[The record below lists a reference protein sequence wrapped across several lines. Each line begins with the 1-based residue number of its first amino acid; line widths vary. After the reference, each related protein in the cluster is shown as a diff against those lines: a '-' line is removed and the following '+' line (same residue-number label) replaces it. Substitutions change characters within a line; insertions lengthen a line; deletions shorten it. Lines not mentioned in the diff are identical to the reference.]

1 MKAARIGRGPSHRG
15 SVLRTRLADGR
26 PSEQVNECEKV
37 LGALVDLIRG
47 DVRELRQ
54 LAPCLLTCLATHGVF
69 RRLAVF
75 HAAAGQEPRAGERT
89 AALTNQKHASAR
101 IDARNDRADAAR
113 HGVRVGLGA
122 TVRPDGNGGSV
133 SDGTTNGVPL
143 GFTVWL
149 GVNAGDGDGD
159 ADGDGDGDGDGL
171 GHGSEPM
178 RFQL

>member
-1 MKAARIGRGPSHRG
+1 MHERA
-15 SVLRTRLADGR
+15 
-26 PSEQVNECEKV
+26 KV
-37 LGALVDLIRG
+37 LGTLVDLICR
-47 DVRELRQ
+47 DVCELRQ
-54 LAPCLLTCLATHGVF
+54 LASCFLTCLATHGIF

-75 HAAAGQEPRAGERT
+75 HAATWQEPRPGERT
-89 AALTNQKHASAR
+89 TALTNEQHASAR
-101 IDARNDRADAAR
+101 VDARNDRADAPG

-149 GVNAGDGDGD
+149 GLNA
-159 ADGDGDGDGDGL
+159 GDGDGDGDGEGDGL
-171 GHGSEPM
+171 GHGSDPM